1 MTDKAFVR
9 LSAVAA
15 LIMVGTTVGVH
26 FVTFPS
32 DTFEQRVMLYQ
43 NSAYHLRTGMVVVH
57 CVLAIVSLM
66 GFVVRKR
73 MRAEP
78 LGATLTG
85 MIFFTL
91 FGFTEIMRMMFSAW
105 FANGLRERYAQ
116 ATDEAARLLMRHELD
131 LWSLMG
137 NSFFLVFILCFAL
150 GNLFY
155 GLSLFRDSEVLTRW
169 LGYGFLLWS
178 LLTFLAMGNDF
189 WDNAVVGAIAEV
201 NNKYFQPFMRLTI
214 GVWLWRSAGS

>member
-9 LSAVAA
+9 LSAIAA

-26 FVTFPS
+26 FISFPS
-32 DTFEQRVMLYQ
+32 DTFEQRVMLFQ
-43 NSAYHLRTGMVVVH
+43 NPAYHWRTAMIVAH

-66 GFVVRKR
+66 GFVVLRR
-73 MRAEP
+73 PHNAP

-85 MIFFTL
+85 MVFFTL

-105 FANGLRERYAQ
+105 YANGLRERYVQ
-116 ATDEAARLLMRHELD
+116 TTDEAARLLLRHELD

-155 GLSLFRDSEVLTRW
+155 GLSLFRDSETMTRW

-189 WDNAVVGAIAEV
+189 WNHPTVGAIADI
-201 NNKYFQPFMRLTI
+201 NNKYFQPLMRLAI
-214 GVWLWRSAGS
+214 GMWLWRKST